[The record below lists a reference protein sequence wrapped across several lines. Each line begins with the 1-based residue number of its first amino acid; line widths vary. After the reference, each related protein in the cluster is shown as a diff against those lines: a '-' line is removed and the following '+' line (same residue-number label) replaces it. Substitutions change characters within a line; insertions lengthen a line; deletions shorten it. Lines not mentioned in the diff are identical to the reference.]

1 MALTND
7 LLEDN
12 CRDDITFNNILFF
25 YHIIQRFQVVMHLF
39 SRRSQKTTWQH
50 GAYLLIITQ
59 MDIKIKNNA
68 NLSKTDTVQI
78 ANSM

>member
-25 YHIIQRFQVVMHLF
+25 
-39 SRRSQKTTWQH
+39 
-50 GAYLLIITQ
+50 
-59 MDIKIKNNA
+59 
-68 NLSKTDTVQI
+68 LSYNTEIPGCHASVQ
-78 ANSM
+78 